1 MNILICPNSF
11 KECADSSTISEMIR
25 EKFITDSKHNLEI
38 KPLTDGGDG
47 FLKSCQIIYD
57 IEGFN
62 SLFIRNYVDGLNQ
75 FNLLYLKKDK
85 RVFIESA
92 DIIGLKVIPDSKR
105 NPMKLN
111 SKDIGF
117 ILKELSSL
125 VKSQKI
131 QIESVWIGIGGT
143 ATIDF
148 GIGACSQLGLKLF
161 DNKSKQLEPVPQNFI
176 KTQRLEFEF
185 PKLPFRIICIVDVDT
200 ELIGDPGAIEMF
212 GPQKGAAIDD
222 IKNIKNGIK
231 NILNLIQSD
240 LNLSVPKNLN
250 GAGGGLA
257 AGLNIFLNAE
267 IISAK
272 HFIRTEILKGID
284 FRKIDT
290 VISGEGKFD
299 IQSLEGKATGVIVEL
314 CKQYSI
320 PLFLIN
326 GSTELP
332 DKIKLPDNVFCIN
345 LTEFYHSKNEAIINF
360 EEGIKRATEI
370 VIKQLSK

>member
-38 KPLTDGGDG
+38 KSLTDGGDG

-57 IEGFN
+57 IEDSN
-62 SLFIRNYVDGLNQ
+62 SLFIRNYADDLNK

-212 GPQKGAAIDD
+212 GPQKGASIDD

-240 LNLSVPKNLN
+240 LNLSVPQNLN

-284 FRKIDT
+284 FRKIDA

>member
-11 KECADSSTISEMIR
+11 KECADSSTISEIIR
-25 EKFITDSKHNLEI
+25 EKFITDSKHNLKI

-57 IEGFN
+57 KEGFN
-62 SLFIRNYVDGLNQ
+62 SLFIRNYTDDLNQ

-92 DIIGLKVIPDSKR
+92 DIIGLKTIPDYKR
-105 NPMKLN
+105 NPLRLN
-111 SKDIGF
+111 SKEIGF
-117 ILKELSSL
+117 ILKELNSL

-148 GIGACSQLGLKLF
+148 GIGACSQFGLKLF
-161 DNKSKQLEPVPQNFI
+161 DNNSKQLEPVPQNFT

-200 ELIGDPGAIEMF
+200 ELIGDPCAIEMF
-212 GPQKGAAIDD
+212 GPQKGTSIDD

-231 NILNLIQSD
+231 NILNLIQSE
-240 LNLSVPKNLN
+240 LNLSVPQNLN

-272 HFIRTEILKGID
+272 HFIRTEILKEID
-284 FRKIDT
+284 FQKIDA

-332 DKIKLPDNVFCIN
+332 DKIKLPDNVYCIN
-345 LTEFYHSKNEAIINF
+345 LTDFYHSKNEAIINF
-360 EEGIKRATEI
+360 EEGIKKASEI